1 VRVVLAKART
11 VPSTTP
17 TSPEAR
23 VIVLRRT
30 RPIWVVVVTNAS
42 EGAGVLMIAE
52 NARPFSARKEK
63 SFDKAMV

>member
-1 VRVVLAKART
+1 MLAKART

-23 VIVLRRT
+23 VIVLRT